1 MKANNNF
8 RRAKPVTILQAV
20 SSCLLHNV
28 VPTFVLVAVWVIVV
42 FHGLGVE
49 ALHSASGTHMGA
61 VPWLRWDSFH
71 YLSIAEYG
79 YKAEPCGQF
88 ICGNTGWF
96 PLFPWVIR
104 FFSFLGISLSW
115 SSLLTTFLS
124 VLAASE
130 LLSRLIN
137 RRWTPFAIA
146 CAFLILPG
154 GAYQLAAFPVSLTI
168 ALDLLSVWLSLG
180 SFVFLSAASAFMAAF
195 AYPSSVILSITLAP
209 FLLLRTPLL
218 AASSRGLRLLPVVAP
233 FLGFLTARAWI
244 DHSVGIASAY
254 SLTQA
259 RYGHSWS
266 LGFNVLRSSIRYLWK
281 NPVFLQTT
289 VVCALMILSTIV
301 LVNYSL
307 AKDSL
312 LGCVFLVMGW
322 SYWILPHLIGDSV
335 SIYRQ
340 EALLAPMFV
349 FAGSLLP
356 RRIIFLLSIPLLS
369 LSLVMTKLFLVGSL
383 V

>member
-1 MKANNNF
+1 MGNNYSRPQFKGLLERIGNY
-8 RRAKPVTILQAV
+8 ILRNVFPTA
-20 SSCLLHNV
+20 LLITALIYV
-28 VPTFVLVAVWVIVV
+28 GL
-42 FHGLGVE
+42 HGLGGSEV
-49 ALHSASGTHMGA
+49 LSNSGPHMGSL
-61 VPWLRWDSFH
+61 PWLRWDSFH

-79 YKAEPCGQF
+79 YKAEPCGEF

-104 FFSFLGISLSW
+104 FFFFLGIPLPW

-124 VLAASE
+124 ILVASE

-146 CAFLILPG
+146 CAFLVLPG
-154 GAYQLAAFPVSLTI
+154 GVYQLAAFPVSLTI

-180 SFVFLSAASAFMAAF
+180 SFVFLSAASGFMAAF
-195 AYPSSVILSITLAP
+195 AYPSSVILSVALAP
-209 FLLLRTPLL
+209 FLLLRTPLV
-218 AASSRGLRLLPVVAP
+218 AASYRSLRLLPVVAP
-233 FLGFLTARAWI
+233 FLGFSTARAWI
-244 DHSVGIASAY
+244 DHSVSIASAY

-289 VVCALMILSTIV
+289 VVFVLMILSTVV
-301 LVNYSL
+301 LVQHLL
-307 AKDSL
+307 AHGSL
-312 LGCVFLVMGW
+312 LGCVFLIMGW

-340 EALLAPMFV
+340 EALIAPMFI
-349 FAGSLLP
+349 FAGSLL
-356 RRIIFLLSIPLLS
+356 RRRTIFVLSIPLLS
-369 LSLVMTKLFLVGSL
+369 LSLVMTKLFLLGSL

>member
-1 MKANNNF
+1 MVNNYSRPPCKRLLEAVGNY
-8 RRAKPVTILQAV
+8 ILR
-20 SSCLLHNV
+20 NV
-28 VPTFVLVAVWVIVV
+28 LPTALLVAALICVG
-42 FHGLGVE
+42 FYGLGVNE
-49 ALHSASGTHMGA
+49 VPFDSGPHMGSL
-61 VPWLRWDSFH
+61 PWLRWDSFH
-71 YLSIAEYG
+71 YLSIAEHG

-88 ICGNTGWF
+88 MCGNTGWF

-104 FFSFLGISLSW
+104 FFFSLGISLPW

-124 VLAASE
+124 ILVASE

-146 CAFLILPG
+146 CAFLVLPG
-154 GAYQLAAFPVSLTI
+154 GVYQLAAFPVSLTI

-180 SFVFLSAASAFMAAF
+180 SFVFLSAASGFMAAF
-195 AYPSSVILSITLAP
+195 AYPSSVILSVALAP
-209 FLLLRTPLL
+209 FLLLRTPLV
-218 AASSRGLRLLPVVAP
+218 AASSRSLRLLPVVAP
-233 FLGFLTARAWI
+233 FLGFFTAREWI
-244 DHSVGIASAY
+244 DHSVSIASAY

-266 LGFNVLRSSIRYLWK
+266 LGFNVLRSSIRYFWK

-289 VVCALMILSTIV
+289 VVFVLMLLSTV
-301 LVNYSL
+301 VVVQHLL
-307 AKDSL
+307 AQDSL
-312 LGCVFLVMGW
+312 LGCVFLAMGW

-340 EALLAPMFV
+340 EALLAPMFI

-356 RRIIFLLSIPLLS
+356 KRTIFLLSIPLLS
-369 LSLVMTKLFLVGSL
+369 LSLVMTKLFLLGSL

>member
-1 MKANNNF
+1 MVNNYSRPPCKLLLEALGNY
-8 RRAKPVTILQAV
+8 ILR
-20 SSCLLHNV
+20 NV
-28 VPTFVLVAVWVIVV
+28 LPTALLVAALICVG
-42 FHGLGVE
+42 FYGLGVNE
-49 ALHSASGTHMGA
+49 VSFDSGPHMGSL
-61 VPWLRWDSFH
+61 PWLRWDSFH
-71 YLSIAEYG
+71 YLSIAEHG

-104 FFSFLGISLSW
+104 FFFSLGISLPW

-124 VLAASE
+124 ILVASE

-146 CAFLILPG
+146 CAFLVLPG
-154 GAYQLAAFPVSLTI
+154 GVYQLAAFPVSLTI

-180 SFVFLSAASAFMAAF
+180 SFVFLSAASGFMAAF
-195 AYPSSVILSITLAP
+195 AYPSSVILSVALAP
-209 FLLLRTPLL
+209 FLLLRTPLV
-218 AASSRGLRLLPVVAP
+218 AASSRSLRLLPVVAP
-233 FLGFLTARAWI
+233 FLGFFTAREWI
-244 DHSVGIASAY
+244 DHSVSIASAY

-289 VVCALMILSTIV
+289 VVFVLMLLSTV
-301 LVNYSL
+301 VVVQHLL
-307 AKDSL
+307 AQDSL
-312 LGCVFLVMGW
+312 LGCVFLAMGW

-340 EALLAPMFV
+340 EALLAPMFI

-356 RRIIFLLSIPLLS
+356 KRTIFLLSIPLLS
-369 LSLVMTKLFLVGSL
+369 LSLVMTKLFLLGSL